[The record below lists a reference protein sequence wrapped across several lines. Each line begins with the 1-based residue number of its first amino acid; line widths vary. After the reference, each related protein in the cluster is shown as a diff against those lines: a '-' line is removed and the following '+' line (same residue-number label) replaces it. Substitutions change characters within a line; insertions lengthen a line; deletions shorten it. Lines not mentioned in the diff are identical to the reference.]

1 MSVVPQPWPQPAPQ
15 VAGAVAAMCRGG
27 RGLPET
33 RLGHLDVA
41 CAVDLIGLRAC
52 WTGTPLGRR
61 RASHLARLGLG
72 PAA

>member
-1 MSVVPQPWPQPAPQ
+1 MSVVPQPALQ
-15 VAGAVAAMCRGG
+15 VAGAVAAVYRGG
-27 RGLPET
+27 RGLPES
-33 RLGHLDVA
+33 RLGDLDMA

-72 PAA
+72 RAA